1 MNKKVLSLCIVVLF
15 GFSMMMG
22 ATQAQETAINIV
34 FSINL
39 LSPNTSPARNQWSL
53 LMEQTLPKIGI
64 GITFHESTGWGNIGP
79 RTWSYP
85 VGVEYD
91 YVPLYDKG
99 GYDLL
104 FVGWSW
110 PLDLNLQGL
119 YETAAITPNGDNH
132 YQYSNP
138 TFDALLAEYM
148 SEFDIPTQ
156 LQLAKDLQAILYEDQ
171 PVIPL
176 IYARSLFGLKD
187 NLEGIDHLLLA
198 SSGQR
203 MENWDDP
210 DDHIIKYGIPADLR
224 EPNVFAAES
233 FYDWQWMYEVY
244 GDPMKRE
251 PGVYTWEPEVA
262 EAVSTEVDLT
272 AGTQTFEVQLDAAA
286 TFSDGSPVLPEDL
299 VYSYQMHMMPNSGS
313 SAYSTLVYWFG
324 TNESIEVN
332 AVTGNVPGGNV
343 SFEMT
348 GPFNLW
354 QSLLEQEI
362 LDKSDIEPR
371 IAARGWDILNIMPLS
386 AADVNGDGAA
396 LVKSCGPMMLDSF
409 DTVNSVVKLVPNPF
423 WHGTPV
429 KLVEFYLEFIS
440 GKDNAISALI
450 LDDIDIMDA
459 QYFPDWTD
467 FEDAAGVAIPGIK
480 SVLVKDPT
488 HQEMGINMLHPQMG
502 SGELTP
508 VGTPEAAKWVRKAIS
523 HATPRQIIVEEILNG
538 LGAMATTP
546 IPDAIVGYDDTLE
559 PYAYDLDL
567 AIDFMEDAGFTV
579 VTTVPTDPTGITGLV
594 FLSFLGLA
602 ALEALRRRRK

>member
-34 FSINL
+34 FNINL

-91 YVPLYDKG
+91 YVPLYEFG

-110 PLDLNLQGL
+110 SLDLNLQGL
-119 YETAAITPNGDNH
+119 YEASAITPNGDNH
-132 YQYSNP
+132 YQYNNP
-138 TFDALLAEYM
+138 TYDALLADYM
-148 SEFDIPTQ
+148 AEFDIPTQ
-156 LQLAKDLQAILYEDQ
+156 LDLAKQLQGILYEDQ
-171 PVIPL
+171 PAIPI

-203 MENWDDP
+203 MEYWDDP

-244 GDPMKRE
+244 GCPMKRE
-251 PGVYTWEPEVA
+251 QGVYTWENEIA
-262 EAVSTEVDLT
+262 SAISTDVDLT

-299 VYSYQMHMMPNSGS
+299 VYSYQVHMMPNSGS

-324 TNESIEVN
+324 DNSSIEVS
-332 AVTGNVPGGNV
+332 AATGNVAGGNV
-343 SFEMT
+343 TFEMT

-354 QSLLEQEI
+354 QSLLEQQI
-362 LDKSDIEPR
+362 LDKSDVEPR
-371 IAARGWDILNIMPLS
+371 IAARGWDILNTMPFDP
-386 AADVNGDGAA
+386 ADTFDDGLA
-396 LVKSCGPMMLDSF
+396 LVKSCGPMMITDF
-409 DTVNSVVKLVPNPF
+409 DTVNSVVKLEPNPF

-429 KLVEFYLEFIS
+429 KLTEFYLTFVS
-440 GKDNAISALI
+440 GKDTAVASLI
-450 LDDIDIMDA
+450 AGDIDIMDA

-467 FEDAAGVAIPGIK
+467 FEGLTGIQG
-480 SVLVKDPT
+480 VLVKDPG
-488 HQEMGINMLHPQMG
+488 HQEMSINMLHPQMG
-502 SGELTP
+502 TGELTP
-508 VGTPEAAKWVRKAIS
+508 LGTPEAAKWVRKAIS
-523 HATPRQIIVEEILNG
+523 HACPRQIIVEEIMNG
-538 LGAMATTP
+538 LAAPATTP
-546 IPDAIVGYDDTLE
+546 VPDAIVGYDDTLE

-567 AIDFMEDAGFTV
+567 AIDYMEDAGFDVITE
-579 VTTVPTDPTGITGLV
+579 VPTEDTGITGLV

-602 ALEALRRRRK
+602 ALEALRRRKK

>member
-15 GFSMMMG
+15 GFSMALG
-22 ATQAQETAINIV
+22 ATQAQETVINTV

-91 YVPLYDKG
+91 YVPLYENG

-110 PLDLNLQGL
+110 DLDLNLQGL

-138 TFDALLAEYM
+138 TYDALLEDYM
-148 SEFDIPTQ
+148 AEFDKPTQ
-156 LQLAKDLQAILYEDQ
+156 LGLAADLQAILLEDQ
-171 PVIPL
+171 PAIPL
-176 IYARSLFGLKD
+176 LYPRSLFGFKEGLT
-187 NLEGIDHLLLA
+187 GIDHLLLA
-198 SSGQR
+198 SSNQR
-203 MENWDDP
+203 VEYWDDP

-233 FYDWQWMYEVY
+233 FYDWQWMYQVY
-244 GDPMKRE
+244 GAPVKRAQTAY
-251 PGVYTWEPEVA
+251 VWEPEIA
-262 EAVSTEVDLT
+262 ESMTTDIDLV
-272 AGTQTFEVQLDAAA
+272 AGTQTVEMKLDASAS
-286 TFSDGSPVLPEDL
+286 FSDGDPVLPEDI
-299 VYSYQMHMMPNSGS
+299 VYSYQVHMTPASGS

-324 TNESIEVN
+324 DNASIEVN
-332 AVTGNVPGGNV
+332 AVTGNVAGGNV

-354 QSLLEQEI
+354 DSLYNQQI
-362 LDKSDIEPR
+362 LDKSDVEPR
-371 IAARGWDILNIMPLS
+371 IAARGWDILNTMPFDP
-386 AADVNGDGAA
+386 ADTFGDGVA
-396 LVKSCGPMMLDSF
+396 LVKSCGPMMITQF
-409 DTVNSVVKLVPNPF
+409 DTVNSVVKLEPNPF

-429 KLVEFYLEFIS
+429 SLTEFYLTFVS
-440 GKDNAISALI
+440 GKDTAVASLI
-450 LDDIDIMDA
+450 AGDIDIMDA

-467 FEDAAGVAIPGIK
+467 FEGVTGIEG
-480 SVLVKDPT
+480 VLVKDPA
-488 HQEMGINMLHPQMG
+488 HQEMSINMRHPVMG
-502 SGELTP
+502 TGELTP

-523 HATPRQIIVEEILNG
+523 HATPRDIIVEEILNG
-538 LGAMATTP
+538 LGAPATTA
-546 IPDAIVGYDDTLE
+546 IPDSVIGYDDTLE

-567 AIDFMEDAGFTV
+567 AIEYMEDAGFV
-579 VTTVPTDPTGITGLV
+579 VKTTLEPTETGITGLV

-602 ALEALRRRRK
+602 ALEAIRRRK

>member
-22 ATQAQETAINIV
+22 ATQAQETAINIA
-34 FSINL
+34 FSINI

-91 YVPLYDKG
+91 YVPLYEYG

-110 PLDLNLQGL
+110 DLDLNLQGL

-138 TFDALLAEYM
+138 TYDALLAEYM
-148 SEFDIPTQ
+148 AEFDPATQ
-156 LQLAKDLQAILYEDQ
+156 IDLAKQLQAILYEDQ
-171 PVIPL
+171 PAIPI
-176 IYARSLFGLKD
+176 IYARSLFGFKD
-187 NLEGIDHLLLA
+187 NLEGIDSMLLA
-198 SSGQR
+198 SSNQR
-203 MENWDDP
+203 VEYWDDP

-244 GDPMKRE
+244 GAPLKRE
-251 PGVYTWEPEVA
+251 QGTYVWENEIA
-262 EAVSTEVDLT
+262 EAISTEVDLD
-272 AGTQTFEVQLDAAA
+272 AGTQTVELKLDPLAK
-286 TFSDGSPVLPEDL
+286 FSDGDPVLPEDIIYTMQL
-299 VYSYQMHMMPNSGS
+299 HMTPGTGS
-313 SAYSTLVYWFG
+313 AEYSTLVYWYE
-324 TNESIEVN
+324 TNTTLTVN
-332 AVTGNVPGGNV
+332 PTTGNVPGGNV

-348 GPFNLW
+348 GPFLFW
-354 QSLLEQEI
+354 QSLYNYGI

-371 IAARGWDILNIMPLS
+371 ISSRGYDIFNIMPGS
-386 AADVNGDGAA
+386 AADVNGDGLA
-396 LVKSCGPMMLDSF
+396 LVKSCGPMMLDDF

-423 WHGTPV
+423 WHGSPV
-429 KLVEFYLEFIS
+429 LLDEFYLTFIS
-440 GKDNAISALI
+440 GKDTAVASLISG
-450 LDDIDIMDA
+450 DIDIMDA

-467 FEDAAGVAIPGIK
+467 FEGLTGFEGVLA
-480 SVLVKDPT
+480 KDPT
-488 HQEMGINMLHPQMG
+488 HQEMSINMLHPVMG
-502 SGELTP
+502 TGELTP
-508 VGTPEAAKWVRKAIS
+508 VGTAEAAKWIRKAIS
-523 HATPRQIIVEEILNG
+523 HACPRDIIVEEILNG
-538 LGAMATTP
+538 LGAAASVT
-546 IPDAIVGYDDTLE
+546 IPDAIAGFDDTLE

-567 AIDFMEDAGFTV
+567 AIDYMEDAGFV
-579 VTTVPTDPTGITGLV
+579 VITTLEPEPTGITGLV

>member
-34 FSINL
+34 FNINL

-79 RTWSYP
+79 RTWAYP

-132 YQYSNP
+132 YQYNNP
-138 TFDALLAEYM
+138 TYDALLAEYM
-148 SEFDIPTQ
+148 AEFDIPTQ
-156 LQLAKDLQAILYEDQ
+156 LQLAKDLQGLLYEDQ
-171 PVIPL
+171 PAIPI
-176 IYARSLFGLKD
+176 IYARSLFGLQD
-187 NLEGIDHLLLA
+187 DLTGIDHLLLA

-210 DDHIIKYGIPADLR
+210 GDHIIKYGIPADLR

-233 FYDWQWMYEVY
+233 FYDWQWMYQVY

-262 EAVSTEVDLT
+262 SAVSTEVDLV
-272 AGTQTFEVQLDAAA
+272 AGTQTFEVQLDIDAK
-286 TFSDGSPVLPEDL
+286 FSDGDPVLPEDL
-299 VYSYQMHMMPNSGS
+299 VYSYHMHMTPATGS
-313 SAYSTLVYWFG
+313 AEYSTLDYWFG
-324 TNESIEVN
+324 SNDSIEVN
-332 AVTGNVPGGNV
+332 AVTGNVAGGNV
-343 SFEMT
+343 SCIMT

-354 QSLLEQEI
+354 QSLLEREI

-371 IAARGWDILNIMPLS
+371 IAARGYDILNIMPGS
-386 AADVNGDGAA
+386 AADVNGDGEA

-429 KLVEFYLEFIS
+429 KLDEFYLTFIS
-440 GKDNAISALI
+440 GKDTAVASLI
-450 LDDIDIMDA
+450 AGDIDIMDA

-467 FEDAAGVAIPGIK
+467 FEGLTGIEA
-480 SVLVKDPT
+480 VLVKDPT
-488 HQEMGINMLHPQMG
+488 HQEMGINMLHPVMG
-502 SGELTP
+502 TGELTP
-508 VGTPEAAKWVRKAIS
+508 VGTAEAAKWIRKAIS
-523 HATPRQIIVEEILNG
+523 HATPRDIIVEEILNG
-538 LGAMATTP
+538 LGAPATTP
-546 IPDAIVGYDDTLE
+546 VPDAIVGYDDTLE

-567 AIDFMEDAGFTV
+567 AIDYMEDAGFTV
-579 VTTVPTDPTGITGLV
+579 ITTVATEDVGITGLV

-602 ALEALRRRRK
+602 ALEALRRRRR